1 MVPIVEPDVMLDG
14 DHDIDMCQ
22 KISEKVLVATFAA
35 LHKACFEL
43 FKNNSGNI
51 LLELVCINLWNSA
64 KHNVLLEGILLKTN
78 MVTPGAK
85 CPNKVDAKTIAKYT
99 VECLRR
105 TVPSG
110 KVLNRSDLK
119 L

>member
-1 MVPIVEPDVMLDG
+1 M
-14 DHDIDMCQ
+14 
-22 KISEKVLVATFAA
+22 
-35 LHKACFEL
+35 
-43 FKNNSGNI
+43 I
-51 LLELVCINLWNSA
+51 LLNPK

-85 CPNKVDAKTIAKYT
+85 CPNKADAKTIAKYT

-110 KVLNRSDLK
+110 IVF
-119 L
+119 

>member
-1 MVPIVEPDVMLDG
+1 MV
-14 DHDIDMCQ
+14 
-22 KISEKVLVATFAA
+22 
-35 LHKACFEL
+35 
-43 FKNNSGNI
+43 
-51 LLELVCINLWNSA
+51 LLNPK

-85 CPNKVDAKTIAKYT
+85 CPNKADAKTIAKYT

-110 KVLNRSDLK
+110 IVFLILTHRYD
-119 L
+119 